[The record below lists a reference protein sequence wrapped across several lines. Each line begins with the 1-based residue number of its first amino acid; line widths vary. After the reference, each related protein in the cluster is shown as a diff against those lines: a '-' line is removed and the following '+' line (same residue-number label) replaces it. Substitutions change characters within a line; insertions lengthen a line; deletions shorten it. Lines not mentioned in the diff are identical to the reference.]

1 MVTYQKFAADLVSKG
16 IDKSIVDK
24 LIEEYGTLK
33 HEHLIG
39 DNEKVV
45 LHAAKF
51 SDMAMALIKNEETHG
66 TVDINN
72 IHFDN
77 LYNEI
82 VNLPKTTPEQ
92 AILTL
97 AIPRVAVSIQ
107 TLRNKKNVAHIKTLD
122 PCFLD
127 SYYCVSSCDWI
138 LSELAMLLYTSDP
151 KEAKELIDSFI
162 KKKVPLVE
170 EFEEQSIVVLKKDL
184 TLFDKI
190 LLNLYHF
197 YPQRLP
203 NAFLNKQLKSS
214 NVYGTLERLDHEKL
228 IHRNDEG
235 NKLTQLGIEYV
246 ESMLATKA
254 TQ

>member
-1 MVTYQKFAADLVSKG
+1 MVTYQKFAAELVSNG

-33 HEHLIG
+33 QEHLIG

-51 SDMAMALIKNEETHG
+51 SDIALALVKNKETG
-66 TVDINN
+66 NIVDINN

-82 VNLPKTTPEQ
+82 VNYPKVTPEQ
-92 AILTL
+92 DILTL

-107 TLRNKKNVAHIKTLD
+107 TLRNKKNVAHIKTID

-151 KEAKELIDSFI
+151 KEAKELIDSFV

-170 EFEEQSIVVLKKDL
+170 EFEEQSIVILKKDMP
-184 TLFDKI
+184 LFDKT
-190 LLNLYHF
+190 LLTLYHF
-197 YPQRLP
+197 YPQRLS
-203 NAFLNKQLKSS
+203 NAFLNKPLKST
-214 NVYGTLERLDHEKL
+214 NLYGTLQRLDDERL

-235 NKLTQLGIEYV
+235 SKLTQLGINYV
-246 ESMLATKA
+246 ENRLIKQA
-254 TQ
+254 Q

>member
-1 MVTYQKFAADLVSKG
+1 MVSYQKFAAELVSKG

-33 HEHLIG
+33 QEHLIG
-39 DNEKVV
+39 DSEKVI

-51 SDMAMALIKNEETHG
+51 SDVAMALVKNKVTG
-66 TVDINN
+66 STININN
-72 IHFDN
+72 IHFDS

-82 VNLPKTTPEQ
+82 VNYPKKTPEQ
-92 AILTL
+92 VILTL
-97 AIPRVAVSIQ
+97 AIPRVALSIQ
-107 TLRNKKNVAHIKTLD
+107 TIRNKKNVAHIKTID

-151 KEAKELIDSFI
+151 NEAKELIDSFV

-170 EFEEQSIVVLKKDL
+170 EFEKQSIVILKKDA

-190 LLNLYHF
+190 LLTMYYF
-197 YPQRLP
+197 YPQRLS
-203 NAFLNKQLKSS
+203 NSFLYKQLKSK
-214 NVYGTLERLDHEKL
+214 NIYVTLRKLEDERL
-228 IHRNDEG
+228 IHRNDKG
-235 NKLTQLGIEYV
+235 NKLTQLGIEHV
-246 ESMLATKA
+246 ENTIIKQA
-254 TQ
+254 Q

>member
-1 MVTYQKFAADLVSKG
+1 MVTYQKFAAELVSKG

-33 HEHLIG
+33 QEHLIG

-51 SDMAMALIKNEETHG
+51 SDVAMALVKNKVTG
-66 TVDINN
+66 SIVDINS
-72 IHFDN
+72 IHFDS

-82 VNLPKTTPEQ
+82 VNYPKATPEQ
-92 AILTL
+92 VILTS

-107 TLRNKKNVAHIKTLD
+107 TLRNKKNVAHIKTID

-138 LSELAMLLYTSDP
+138 LSELAMLLFTSDP
-151 KEAKELIDSFI
+151 REAKELIDSFV

-170 EFEEQSIVVLKKDL
+170 EFEEQSIVILKKDMS
-184 TLFDKI
+184 LFDKT
-190 LLNLYHF
+190 LLAMYHF
-197 YPQRLP
+197 YPQRLS
-203 NAFLNKQLKSS
+203 NAFLNKQVKST
-214 NVYGTLERLDHEKL
+214 NVYGTLQRLDEERL

-235 NKLTQLGIEYV
+235 SKLTQLGIEYV
-246 ESMLATKA
+246 EDKLIRQ

>member
-1 MVTYQKFAADLVSKG
+1 MVNYQKFSAELVTKG
-16 IDKSIVDK
+16 IDKTIVDK

-33 HEHLIG
+33 QEHLIG

-51 SDMAMALIKNEETHG
+51 CDIVIALVKNRETG
-66 TVDINN
+66 NIVDINN

-82 VNLPKTTPEQ
+82 VNYPKTTPEQ
-92 AILTL
+92 TILTL
-97 AIPRVAVSIQ
+97 VIPRVAVSIQ
-107 TLRNKKNVAHIKTLD
+107 TIRNKKNVAHIKTID

-138 LSELAMLLYTSDP
+138 LSELAMLLYTSNP
-151 KEAKELIDSFI
+151 KEAKELIDSFV

-170 EFEEQSIVVLKKDL
+170 EFEEQSIVILKKDM

-190 LLNLYHF
+190 LLTLYHF
-197 YPQRLP
+197 YPQRLSST
-203 NAFLNKQLKSS
+203 FLNKQLKST
-214 NVYGTLERLDHEKL
+214 NVYGTLQNLDSEKL
-228 IHRNDEG
+228 AHRNDEG
-235 NKLTQLGIEYV
+235 SKLTQLGIEYV
-246 ESMLATKA
+246 ENKIVK
-254 TQ
+254 QE

>member
-1 MVTYQKFAADLVSKG
+1 MVTYQKFAAELVSKG

-33 HEHLIG
+33 QEYLIG

-51 SDMAMALIKNEETHG
+51 SDAAIALVKNKETG
-66 TVDINN
+66 STVDINN
-72 IHFDN
+72 IHFN
-77 LYNEI
+77 SLYNEI
-82 VNLPKTTPEQ
+82 IKYPKANPEQ
-92 AILTL
+92 VILTL

-107 TLRNKKNVAHIKTLD
+107 TLRNNKNVAHIKTLD

-151 KEAKELIDSFI
+151 NEAKELIDSFV

-170 EFEEQSIVVLKKDL
+170 EFEEQSIVILRKDMS
-184 TLFDKI
+184 LFDKI
-190 LLNLYHF
+190 LLAMYHF
-197 YPQRLP
+197 YPRRLS
-203 NAFLNKQLKSS
+203 NAFLNKELKST
-214 NVYGTLERLDHEKL
+214 NVYATLQKLDDERL

-235 NKLTQLGIEYV
+235 SKLTQLGIEYV
-246 ESMLATKA
+246 ENKLVKQA
-254 TQ
+254 